1 MHAPAYNPCMLHT
14 LVSTVRNAVIERAVL
29 FVNHILAAEPAA
41 LQRLH
46 PHAERCMR
54 LQVDGWPA
62 LLPALPR
69 LDFRVTPAGLVE
81 WCGDDAPA
89 AVDLVVRLDA
99 SDPARLVA
107 RWARG
112 ERPRIDIQGDSQ
124 FAADCDWLLANLR
137 WDAEDDLARF
147 VGASP
152 ARAAAQAA
160 GVVNSGLR
168 GAARGVARWADGFDK
183 GGADDASGGAKPGAR

>member
-1 MHAPAYNPCMLHT
+1 MLHT
-14 LVSTVRNAVIERAVL
+14 LFSTAQTAVIERAVL
-29 FVNHILAAEPAA
+29 FVNHILAAEPIA

-46 PHAERCMR
+46 PHAGRCMR
-54 LQVDGWPA
+54 LQVDGWPK
-62 LLPALPR
+62 LLPALPA
-69 LDFRVTPAGLVE
+69 LDFRVTPPGLVE

-89 AVDLVVRLDA
+89 AVDLVVAIDA
-99 SDPARLVA
+99 SDPARLMA

-112 ERPRIDIQGDSQ
+112 ERPRIDIRGDSQ

-147 VGASP
+147 VGAAP

-160 GVVNSGLR
+160 GVLAGGLR
-168 GAARGVARWADGFDK
+168 GIARWADRPGT
-183 GGADDASGGAKPGAR
+183 GGADGASGGAKPGTR